1 MSVSQRVPMD
11 YDQTTMPSAYDAG
24 RRYAPEVLDFWL
36 RTIAGAVSGQI
47 IDDILDLGCGT
58 GRFSAALA
66 AHFGARV
73 VGVDPSE
80 KMLSEA
86 LRKGGD
92 HVRFLRGFGEAVPLD
107 DAAVDMVFMSMVFH
121 HFDSPKRAAEECH
134 RVLRDGGV
142 ACLRAGV
149 TDRINGY
156 PFLPFFPRTRSLLA
170 KDLHSVTFIEETFSE
185 AGFQRVHHEVVD
197 SEVADSWDSYADK
210 LAHRADSILVQLTD
224 DEFADGLA
232 ALRDYSYRAPSDEP
246 VIEPVDFFVFRRS

>member
-1 MSVSQRVPMD
+1 ME

-24 RRYAPEVLDFWL
+24 RGYAPAVLEFWL
-36 RTIAGAVSGQI
+36 RTIADAVSDQI
-47 IDDILDLGCGT
+47 IVDILDLGCGT
-58 GRFSAALA
+58 GRFSAPLA
-66 AHFGARV
+66 FHFGAQV

-80 KMLSEA
+80 KMLAEA

-107 DAAVDMVFMSMVFH
+107 DAAVDLVFMSMVFH

-170 KDLHSVTFIEETFSE
+170 KDLHSVTFIEETFTE

-197 SEVADSWDSYADK
+197 SEVADSWYSYADK
-210 LAHRADSILVQLTD
+210 LAHRADSILAQLTD
-224 DEFADGLA
+224 HEFVEGLT
-232 ALRDYSYRAPSDEP
+232 ALRDHACTAPPGEP
-246 VIEPVDFFVFRRS
+246 VIEPIDFFVFRRR